1 MKESR
6 RAQRMRERNAKKGR
20 VASMNMI
27 SLMDIFTIL
36 VFFLLVNSSAVET
49 LPSAKQL
56 QLPEAFEDTKAGETV
71 SVMITRTDILVNG
84 EPAMTVADAEAAERL
99 DAVRA
104 KLESVPKE
112 LLRYADGTETEAR
125 GEVTVLAD
133 RSIPYKVIRR
143 VMMACT
149 EAEYAAISLAILQKT
164 EVESGSDA

>member
-6 RAQRMRERNAKKGR
+6 RAKRMRERNAKKGR

-84 EPAMTVADAEAAERL
+84 EPAMTLADAENAEQL
-99 DAVRA
+99 DAVRM
-104 KLESVPKE
+104 KLGSVARKVNEDAAESQ
-112 LLRYADGTETEAR
+112 GR

-143 VMMACT
+143 VMQACT
-149 EAEYAAISLAILQKT
+149 QAEYAAISLAILQKT
-164 EVESGSDA
+164 EIESGPDA

>member
-6 RAQRMRERNAKKGR
+6 RAKRMRERNAKKGR

-84 EPAMTVADAEAAERL
+84 EPAMTLADAENAEQL
-99 DAVRA
+99 DAVRM
-104 KLESVPKE
+104 KLESVARKVNE
-112 LLRYADGTETEAR
+112 DAAESQGR

-143 VMMACT
+143 VMQACT
-149 EAEYAAISLAILQKT
+149 QAEYAAISLGILQKT
-164 EVESGSDA
+164 EIESGPDA

>member
-6 RAQRMRERNAKKGR
+6 RAKRMRERNAKKGR

-84 EPAMTVADAEAAERL
+84 EPAMTLADAENAEQL
-99 DAVRA
+99 DAVRM
-104 KLESVPKE
+104 KLESVARKVNKDAAE
-112 LLRYADGTETEAR
+112 SQGR

-143 VMMACT
+143 VMQACT
-149 EAEYAAISLAILQKT
+149 QAEYAAISLAILQKT
-164 EVESGSDA
+164 EIESGPDA

>member
-6 RAQRMRERNAKKGR
+6 RAKRMRERNAKKGR

-56 QLPEAFEDTKAGETV
+56 QLPEAFEDEKAGEVV

-84 EPAMTVADAEAAERL
+84 KKATTLDDAHASDALTSVRELLEA
-99 DAVRA
+99 
-104 KLESVPKE
+104 VPRE
-112 LLRYADGTETEAR
+112 LLRFDDGSEQEGR

-133 RSIPYKVIRR
+133 RDTPYKIIRK
-143 VMMACT
+143 VMEACT
-149 EAEYAAISLAILQKT
+149 QAEYARISLAVLQKT
-164 EVESGSDA
+164 EIESGTDA

>member
-6 RAQRMRERNAKKGR
+6 RAKRMRELNAKKGR

-84 EPAMTVADAEAAERL
+84 EPAMTLADAENAEQL
-99 DAVRA
+99 DAVRM
-104 KLESVPKE
+104 KLESIPTK
-112 LLRYADGTETEAR
+112 LMQFDDGTETQGR

-143 VMMACT
+143 VMQACT
-149 EAEYAAISLAILQKT
+149 QAEYAAISLAILQKT
-164 EVESGSDA
+164 EIESGPDA